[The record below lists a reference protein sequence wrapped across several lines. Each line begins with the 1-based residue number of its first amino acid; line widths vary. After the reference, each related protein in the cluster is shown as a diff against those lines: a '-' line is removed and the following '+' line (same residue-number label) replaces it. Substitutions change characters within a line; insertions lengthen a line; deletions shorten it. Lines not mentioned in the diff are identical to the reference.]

1 MPMAATFVLGDKV
14 AIVTGTSAS
23 GLGHNS
29 AVALA
34 EHGVATDSLRL
45 LALPFITVSEGKE
58 LVAVN

>member
-1 MPMAATFVLGDKV
+1 MAATFVLGDKV

-34 EHGVATDSLRL
+34 EHGVATDRLRL

-58 LVAVN
+58 LVVVD